1 MQGKQKEYPF
11 GKDISNFEQ
20 LNDVFCVMGLKRE
33 DTAIDTDSVIV
44 REDVLRLC
52 GEA

>member
-1 MQGKQKEYPF
+1 MQGKQKEYPV

-20 LNDVFCVMGLKRE
+20 LNDVFCVMGIKRE
-33 DTAIDTDSVIV
+33 DTAIDTDSLIV
-44 REDVLRLC
+44 REYVLRLG